1 MKDLISDFHSMVQHY
16 IRKIILFFLV
26 ATLIY
31 FAFGISNL
39 ISYTKFTQQQI
50 KNNVEEYQE
59 IDMTHLCNV
68 ASCKK
73 VIRQDSEDL
82 YSLYEKEDR
91 ILKLVNNEH
100 TDSFVELSEDI
111 YVDGE
116 VNFYVYME
124 GLFIH
129 IDITNSKTN
138 LFIYYFILMAFLM
151 PVFMSIL
158 YQSVKEEKK
167 ASMTTLMTNE
177 ALLAN
182 KSMILITENI
192 HHELNSPMEIIENK
206 VYKLKDIIMP
216 LLNPAEVHDCDLLG
230 AEDKVELYEDF
241 NMISQSAEQVY
252 AVLER
257 MQGFK
262 HIRYSNGNK
271 SIKDSLMAAFRVI
284 SISNSNFDFNV
295 DQVLYDYRL
304 KGKTVKNGDLLN
316 ITLNHIKN
324 SLEANATKIY
334 IIIEDFDGK
343 HIYFRIIDNGN
354 GIADE
359 TQKKIFEPNF
369 STKDEPGNIRGNGLY
384 LNKSILNASG
394 GDVKMVESSKYG
406 TTFELKMLA
415 EKRPDKHIQKED
427 EE

>member
-1 MKDLISDFHSMVQHY
+1 MTDFHGMVQYY

-26 ATLIY
+26 VTLIY
-31 FAFGISNL
+31 FSFGISNL
-39 ISYTKFTQQQI
+39 LSYTKFTQQQI
-50 KNNVEEYQE
+50 ENNVEEYME
-59 IDMTHLCNV
+59 VDMTHLCNV

-73 VIRQDSEDL
+73 VIREEEDSL
-82 YSLYEKEDR
+82 YSLYEKENN
-91 ILKLVNNEH
+91 ILKLVDNKH
-100 TDSFVELSEDI
+100 TDSFVELSKNI

-116 VNFYVYME
+116 VNFYVFFE
-124 GLFIH
+124 GLYIH
-129 IDITNSKTN
+129 IDTSNSRTN
-138 LFIYYFILMAFLM
+138 LFIYYFILMSFLM

-158 YQSVKEEKK
+158 YQSVREEKK

-192 HHELNSPMEIIENK
+192 HHELNTPMEIIENK

-216 LLNPAEVHDCDLLG
+216 LLNPDAELDCDLLG

-252 AVLER
+252 TVLER

-284 SISNSNFDFNV
+284 SISNSNFEF
-295 DQVLYDYRL
+295 QVAPDLYKYRL
-304 KGKTVKNGDLLN
+304 TTTSIKNGDLLN
-316 ITLNHIKN
+316 ISLNHIKN

-334 IIIEDFDGK
+334 IVIEDFDGT
-343 HIYFRIIDNGN
+343 HIYFRIIDDGN
-354 GIADE
+354 GIS
-359 TQKKIFEPNF
+359 TKSQKKIFEPNF
-369 STKDEPGNIRGNGLY
+369 STKDEPGSIRGNGLY
-384 LNKSILNASG
+384 LNKSILNSCG
-394 GDVKMVESSKYG
+394 GDVKLVESSKYG
-406 TTFELKMLA
+406 TTFELKMRA
-415 EKRPDKHIQKED
+415 ELRPKVN
-427 EE
+427 